1 MLQVSKFLGCRAWP
15 RQQHTGQE
23 VGGIRY
29 HSWDQTGWI
38 LTFRDSDAV
47 LMGLG
52 AGEQGGG
59 MCAWRQQ
66 MRVENPV
73 PE

>member
-1 MLQVSKFLGCRAWP
+1 MPQVSKFLGYGAWP

-23 VGGIRY
+23 VGVGQY

-47 LMGLG
+47 LIGLG

-59 MCAWRQQ
+59 THAWRQQ
-66 MRVENPV
+66 VKVENPV